1 MFITNYCKWY
11 TFHKVLLKKEKI
23 TKVTV
28 RQDPFSKI
36 AGNGTVFF
44 YTTGEKSPRHKV
56 AGVNYKRALE
66 ILKNNGFEVTA
77 PGDSKDIQ
85 QGDEI

>member
-1 MFITNYCKWY
+1 MLALPFFWMAVVKAVAALNTSMGFKGGDLTLGYCKVWY

-44 YTTGEKSPRHKV
+44 LYHGRKIPSP
-56 AGVNYKRALE
+56 
-66 ILKNNGFEVTA
+66 
-77 PGDSKDIQ
+77 
-85 QGDEI
+85 